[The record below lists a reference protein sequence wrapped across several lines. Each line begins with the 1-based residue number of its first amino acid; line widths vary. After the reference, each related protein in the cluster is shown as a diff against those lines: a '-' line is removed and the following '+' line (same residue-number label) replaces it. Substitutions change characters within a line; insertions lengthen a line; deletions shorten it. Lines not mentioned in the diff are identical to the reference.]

1 LKQLISD
8 HACANI
14 KAFAIASYNT
24 KVVLLQSI
32 YGKWI
37 RPIYA
42 AKYQAIIDKMKI
54 KKQSIHHA
62 QQKRQFNSFM
72 SNQTIINTKNVMM

>member
-42 AKYQAIIDKMKI
+42 AKYQALIDK
-54 KKQSIHHA
+54 
-62 QQKRQFNSFM
+62 
-72 SNQTIINTKNVMM
+72 